1 MSHTIIGNVG
11 VRVADQERALEFYT
25 KTLGFEVRRDVPFG
39 DGRWIEVGPP
49 GGQTTIALIKE
60 DVPSGIRLF
69 TEDAKAMHARLKA
82 SGADADDEIMDLGDV
97 PPMFTVRD
105 SEGNTLIIVGIGQG
119 NE

>member
-1 MSHTIIGNVG
+1 MSRTIIGNIG

-25 KTLGFEVRRDVPFG
+25 KTLGFEVRRDVAFG

-49 GGQTTIALIKE
+49 GGQTTIALINQE
-60 DVPSGIRLF
+60 VPDGIRLF
-69 TEDAKAMHARLKA
+69 TQDAAGLHAKLKA
-82 SGADADDEIMDLGDV
+82 SGADTDEEIMDTGYA

-105 SEGNTLIIVGIGQG
+105 SEGNTLIIVGIGPG